1 MPVPMRVVLAYLSG
15 FETHSIVPCSMQES
29 VLLAL
34 NGLVALRRRLLG
46 VAKVRQMMEHMS

>member
-1 MPVPMRVVLAYLSG
+1 MRVVLAYLSG
-15 FETHSIVPCSMQES
+15 FETDSTVPRSMQES
-29 VLLAL
+29 VRLAL